1 MLRWPD
7 VDQVLPVLARPLGL
21 VPHPLQ
27 RAPLE
32 LALQQLFSASVAAGE
47 LEFLDQRCLAI
58 EIEDTGWRWP
68 VALANGRLRVLARD
82 HPADVT
88 IRGRSLA
95 FLIMAG
101 RREDPDT
108 LFFQRRL
115 VIEGDTELGL
125 GVKNFL
131 DGLDEERLPLP
142 LQLAL
147 RGMREVQNRLSGL
160 LRR

>member
-1 MLRWPD
+1 MLSLSTIE
-7 VDQVLPVLARPLGL
+7 QVLPVLARPLRR

-27 RAPLE
+27 RAPLQ
-32 LALQQLFSASVAAGE
+32 LALETIFQASVAAGE

-68 VALANGRLRVLARD
+68 VTLAHGRLRVLERD

-88 IRGRSLA
+88 IRGQSPA
-95 FLIMAG
+95 FLIMAS
-101 RREDPDT
+101 RLEDPDT

-142 LQLAL
+142 LRIAL
-147 RGMREVQNRLSGL
+147 RGAREAHGRFAW
-160 LRR
+160 RT